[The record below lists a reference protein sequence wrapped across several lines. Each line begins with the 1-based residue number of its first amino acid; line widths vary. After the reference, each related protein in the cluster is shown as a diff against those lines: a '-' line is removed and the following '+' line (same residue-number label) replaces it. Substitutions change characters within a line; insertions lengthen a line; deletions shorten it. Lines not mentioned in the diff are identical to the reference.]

1 MKNLKIWKSSFLL
14 FLTAAIW
21 GFAFAAQSVGNGY
34 VGPFTFNALRSIIGG
49 IVLVPCILF
58 LKVTKN
64 KKKKEKKDRKN
75 FLLGGCL
82 CGGILFCASS
92 LQQVG
97 LQYTTVGKAGFITA
111 MYILIVPILGIFMNR
126 KVGVH
131 IWISVL
137 LAVSG
142 LYLLCMKERL
152 TVGEGELLVLLSAFL
167 FSIHILVIDYFSPKV
182 DGVLMACI
190 QFFVCGFLS
199 SFFMIVFEN
208 INIDNIFLAKIPILY
223 AGVFS
228 CGVAYTLQIIGQKDV
243 DPTVASMILSLESP
257 VSLLAGFL
265 ILGQVLSWKEG
276 VGCALMMAGILLAQ
290 ISDRKKSII

>member
-1 MKNLKIWKSSFLL
+1 MDTMNLKIWKSSFFL

-21 GFAFAAQSVGNGY
+21 GFAFAAQSVGNEY
-34 VGPFTFNALRSIIGG
+34 VGPFTFNAVRSFIGG
-49 IVLVPCILF
+49 VVLLPCILF
-58 LKVTKN
+58 LNVTKKN
-64 KKKKEKKDRKN
+64 RERTDRKN

-97 LQYTTVGKAGFITA
+97 LKYTTVGKAGFITA
-111 MYILIVPILGIFMNR
+111 MYILIVPILGIFMKK
-126 KVGVH
+126 KVGVN

-142 LYLLCMKERL
+142 LYLLCMKERF
-152 TVGEGELLVLLSAFL
+152 TVGEGDLLILFSAFL

-182 DGVLMACI
+182 NGVFMSCI
-190 QFFVCGFLS
+190 QFFVCGIFS
-199 SFFMIVFEN
+199 SFCMIFFEKVN
-208 INIDNIFLAKIPILY
+208 INEVLLARIPILY
-223 AGVFS
+223 AGVLS

-276 VGCALMMAGILLAQ
+276 VGCALMMAGIILAQ
-290 ISDRKKSII
+290 IPDRKKSII